1 MVTLKG
7 AHRRQFI
14 ESFFAA
20 DVDDLSTF
28 SGRRV
33 VGATRLLAAR
43 CAGCGGAAALR
54 SVGGRAAEAEPAAA
68 AAAGG
73 EAGGGSG
80 GASCRSVES

>member
-54 SVGGRAAEAEPAAA
+54 SVGGRAADRSTPTGGPHAAIPP
-68 AAAGG
+68 
-73 EAGGGSG
+73 
-80 GASCRSVES
+80 GA